1 MDDIR
6 QDATRLARSYLEGQ
20 GAQVMEQDY
29 ACEAGGVD
37 LVLMD
42 DGELAFCAVKARQGL
57 AMPEEDMTQKARA
70 QMETVAA
77 HYLGSHDTPSC
88 KVRFD
93 VVKLSLI
100 GEGKAFLCHH
110 RDAFGSPP
118 VPEAARKAD
127 APKPARHKR
136 TRAYER

>member
-1 MDDIR
+1 MTDIR
-6 QDATRLARSYLEGQ
+6 QDATRIARSYLEGQ

-29 ACEAGGVD
+29 TCEAGCVD
-37 LVLMD
+37 LVFME
-42 DGELAFCAVKARQGL
+42 DGEMAFCTVKARQGL
-57 AMPEEDMTQKARA
+57 AMPEEDMTQKARS

-77 HYLGSHDTPSC
+77 HYLANHDVPSC
-88 KVRFD
+88 RVRFD
-93 VVKLSLI
+93 VVKLSLL

-110 RDAFGSPP
+110 RDAFGSPS
-118 VPEAARKAD
+118 VPDAARAAD

>member
-20 GAQVMEQDY
+20 GALIVEQDY
-29 ACEAGGVD
+29 TCEAGCVD

-77 HYLGSHDTPSC
+77 HYLASHDTPSC
-88 KVRFD
+88 RVRFD

-110 RDAFGSPP
+110 RDAFGVPP
-118 VPEAARKAD
+118 ERKSARIAD
-127 APKPARHKR
+127 APKPAKAKKVK
-136 TRAYER
+136 AYER